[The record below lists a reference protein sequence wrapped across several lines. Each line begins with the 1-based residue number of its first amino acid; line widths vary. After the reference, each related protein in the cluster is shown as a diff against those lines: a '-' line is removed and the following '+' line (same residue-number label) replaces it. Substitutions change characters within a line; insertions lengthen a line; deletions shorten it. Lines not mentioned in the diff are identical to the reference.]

1 MSMRFR
7 KLLSSFFFVCLLS
20 PALVLQT
27 QAGPLETIQT
37 KIAQYLKRPGARSA
51 HWGIQILDPAADKVL
66 IEVNPDKTFLPASVL
81 KVVTTSTALEK
92 LGPDFRYRT
101 GVYTNGTVEADGTVS
116 QDVILIGRGDP
127 NLTDPY
133 GELLE
138 KPAFLELSEQ
148 LKNAGVK
155 KIKGDIV
162 GDDSYFDSTSHG
174 KGWTANDLKSIYG
187 APINALSINN
197 NVLWIFAHPG
207 KRGKPVS
214 IDTEPRTSYFR
225 IRNLGVTGSRQ
236 SKRTIYAR
244 VIPGTKT
251 IVVSGILPSTKDFS
265 HYVLLERPAEVAAAL
280 LKEAL
285 EREGIA
291 VSGHVAAFHLGDV
304 SKEERLRWNL
314 LAEHQ
319 SPPLIRALQIINKKS
334 QNLHAEMLLRTL
346 GAEFKGE
353 GTNEAGLEVV
363 REFLLEAGVESEK
376 IRLNDGCGL
385 SRENLVTP
393 RFQTSLLQFLSKRP
407 YFDLFFNTL
416 AISGTDGTL
425 RNRLS
430 ATEVRGSVHA
440 KTGTLN
446 GVNTLSGYMTTK
458 SGRNLVF
465 SIFANN
471 VNASTRVKKTI
482 DEICSLFVNLY

>member
-1 MSMRFR
+1 MRFR

-116 QDVILIGRGDP
+116 QDVILVGRGDP

-214 IDTEPRTSYFR
+214 IDTEPRTSYFH

-236 SKRTIYAR
+236 SKRTIHAR

-251 IVVSGILPSTKDFS
+251 IVVSGVLPFYQGFQPLRSPGETCRSGGYTAQGSVGESRDCGF
-265 HYVLLERPAEVAAAL
+265 RP
-280 LKEAL
+280 
-285 EREGIA
+285 
-291 VSGHVAAFHLGDV
+291 
-304 SKEERLRWNL
+304 
-314 LAEHQ
+314 
-319 SPPLIRALQIINKKS
+319 
-334 QNLHAEMLLRTL
+334 
-346 GAEFKGE
+346 
-353 GTNEAGLEVV
+353 
-363 REFLLEAGVESEK
+363 
-376 IRLNDGCGL
+376 CC
-385 SRENLVTP
+385 
-393 RFQTSLLQFLSKRP
+393 
-407 YFDLFFNTL
+407 
-416 AISGTDGTL
+416 
-425 RNRLS
+425 RLS
-430 ATEVRGSVHA
+430 HGRRFKRGTAPLEFAGRAPVASVDSRA
-440 KTGTLN
+440 ANYKQEKSESARRDVASDFGS
-446 GVNTLSGYMTTK
+446 GV
-458 SGRNLVF
+458 
-465 SIFANN
+465 
-471 VNASTRVKKTI
+471 
-482 DEICSLFVNLY
+482 